1 MKLKAIALD
10 LDGTLLTSDKKISET
25 NREILKELNRRGVK
39 IFLVTGRTYLATK
52 PYALDLDAG
61 GVVIAYNGAKVVD
74 YESDRVIFELP
85 LEEDHV
91 KELIRI
97 SKRLG
102 VPLNLYQN
110 NKWYVEDS
118 SRREVIR
125 YGSERDMIPIEKDFY
140 DFDDYKMTKSVFLG
154 TDEEPETLE
163 RVHREVQK
171 ILGDKVYTAKST
183 DILYEVLNREVNKG
197 LVLKRVLK
205 TYGISPEECVAFGDA
220 TNDIEML
227 RAVKYGV
234 AMGNATREVKA
245 SVDYVTDTN
254 DNNGVAKFLKK
265 YFFDRD

>member
-1 MKLKAIALD
+1 MKIKAVALD
-10 LDGTLLTSDKKISET
+10 LDGTLLTTDKRISDINKEV
-25 NREILKELNRRGVK
+25 LKELNNRGVK

-52 PYALDLDAG
+52 PYALDLDTG

-74 YESDRVIFELP
+74 YENDRVIFELP
-85 LEEDHV
+85 LEESHV
-91 KELIRI
+91 KELIKI
-97 SKRLG
+97 SRKLG
-102 VPLNLYQN
+102 VPLNLYKD

-118 SRREVIR
+118 SKKEVIR

-154 TDEEPETLE
+154 TEENPETLE
-163 RVHREVQK
+163 NVHNEVQK
-171 ILGDKVYTAKST
+171 ILGNQVYTAKST
-183 DILYEVLNREVNKG
+183 DILYEVLNKEVNKG

-205 TYGISPEECVAFGDA
+205 TYGISPDECVAFGDA

-234 AMGNATREVKA
+234 AMGNATREVKS
-245 SVDYVTDTN
+245 SVDYITDTN

-265 YFFDRD
+265 YFFDRE